1 MKYIKPGLKKIQY
14 TLFVNAYKTFSK
26 IIHILDEVKLNKNQ
40 NINII
45 PHKIMLK
52 NNNKKDNWKIQ
63 NILKFCNTHL
73 NSPWVK

>member
-1 MKYIKPGLKKIQY
+1 MKS
-14 TLFVNAYKTFSK
+14 N
-26 IIHILDEVKLNKNQ
+26 LNKNQ

-73 NSPWVK
+73 NNPWVK

>member
-1 MKYIKPGLKKIQY
+1 MKS
-14 TLFVNAYKTFSK
+14 N
-26 IIHILDEVKLNKNQ
+26 LNKNQ

-63 NILKFCNTHL
+63 NILKFRNTHL
-73 NSPWVK
+73 NNPWVK